1 GRSAGPGEVGE
12 LVLTNLGRIGSPLL
26 RFRTGDLVKPE
37 RNWAEPN
44 ESAAPCQC
52 GRSDLALEGGI
63 LGRVDDMVVIRGVNV
78 YPSAIEEIVRS
89 CPGVAEYQVEVSTA
103 KTMPE
108 LSLQIEPAPGCTNVA
123 DLVRRLER
131 SFETALA
138 LR

>member
-52 GRSDLALEGGI
+52 GRSDLVLEGGI
-63 LGRVDDMVVIRGVNV
+63 LGRVDDMVIIRGVNV
-78 YPSAIEEIVRS
+78 YPTAVEDLLHS
-89 CPGVAEYQVEVSTA
+89 CGGIAEYQVRITRSGPL
-103 KTMPE
+103 KE
-108 LSLQIEPAPGCTNVA
+108 LSLFIEP
-123 DLVRRLER
+123 
-131 SFETALA
+131 ETGWTDQDGL
-138 LR
+138 LKRVK